1 MDIET
6 TLERFILDELLSG
19 GRTTLT
25 ADESLIS
32 TGILDSLTW
41 LQLVSFIEEKFGVTV
56 GDEDLIPDNFQTI
69 NAMTAFIQK
78 NSQEG

>member
-19 GRTTLT
+19 RKT
-25 ADESLIS
+25 ALAPDESLIS

-56 GDEDLIPDNFQTI
+56 TDEDLNPDNFQTI
-69 NAMTAFIQK
+69 NAMTTFIQK
-78 NSQEG
+78 NSQ